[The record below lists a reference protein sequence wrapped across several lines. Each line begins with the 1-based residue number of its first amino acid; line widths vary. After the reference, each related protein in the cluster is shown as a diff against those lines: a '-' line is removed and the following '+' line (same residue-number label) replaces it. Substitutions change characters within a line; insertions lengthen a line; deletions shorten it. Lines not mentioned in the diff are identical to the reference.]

1 MEVNNMAKLKEQ
13 YVSVRLEAV
22 LELQKEI
29 QRLRQ
34 YDGALLPG
42 TNRFADGLK
51 HASTILDLPL
61 RFVEKRRNVTA
72 NES

>member
-1 MEVNNMAKLKEQ
+1 MQKPKQQ
-13 YVSVRLEAV
+13 YAQVKLEAV

-34 YDGALLPG
+34 YDAMNYEA
-42 TNRFADGLK
+42 TKRFADGLK

-61 RFVEKRRNVTA
+61 RFV
-72 NES
+72 